1 MLENDKFVDNT
12 TYQQPK
18 FRQKNWVERN
28 DDARG
33 TFNTISQIKF
43 KTLMLKSSL
52 CECSDPYI
60 PVKGTI

>member
-1 MLENDKFVDNT
+1 MINLLIIQHINNLNLGK
-12 TYQQPK
+12 
-18 FRQKNWVERN
+18 KNWVEGN